1 VSATSQA
8 CACGSAGG
16 AFGVGSFVRL
26 RRGLRDARGPAAAP
40 VTPAAKGVPALPW
53 AEQAHGNPAR
63 GPLAIPRAGGLR
75 LSGPEHGASE

>member
-1 VSATSQA
+1 VSSASPGGA
-8 CACGSAGG
+8 GGSAVG
-16 AFGVGSFVRL
+16 AFGVGSLFCAW
-26 RRGLRDARGPAAAP
+26 RRGVAQGPAAAP